1 MKTYRQKLAKWVD
14 NKINSV
20 ENDEV
25 INILEE
31 VKLKIKEMEK
41 EEEHMVNATYDK
53 GFNDCKNNKG
63 RSSNHYKQTYKT
75 HDTLKSMIK

>member
-53 GFNDCKNNKG
+53 GFNDCKNKKG
-63 RSSNHYKQTYKT
+63 RSSDHYKQTYKT

>member
-14 NKINSV
+14 NKISSV

-41 EEEHMVNATYDK
+41 EEEHMVNSTYDR
-53 GFNDCKNNKG
+53 GFNDCKSNKG